1 MLEMHGL
8 RDPSLLSFET
18 LVKRDFFFEKETII
32 IKKTIVNPLRTI
44 LRLEIT
50 TKLQLKKKRK
60 SYNNTR
66 HLFKIGISHQKHF
79 DRPYGRAFDKTFHRE
94 DKQLRLRQNP

>member
-50 TKLQLKKKRK
+50 TKL
-60 SYNNTR
+60 
-66 HLFKIGISHQKHF
+66 
-79 DRPYGRAFDKTFHRE
+79 
-94 DKQLRLRQNP
+94 

>member
-50 TKLQLKKKRK
+50 TKLQLKKKK
-60 SYNNTR
+60 KVTIT
-66 HLFKIGISHQKHF
+66 L
-79 DRPYGRAFDKTFHRE
+79 DTFS
-94 DKQLRLRQNP
+94 KQG